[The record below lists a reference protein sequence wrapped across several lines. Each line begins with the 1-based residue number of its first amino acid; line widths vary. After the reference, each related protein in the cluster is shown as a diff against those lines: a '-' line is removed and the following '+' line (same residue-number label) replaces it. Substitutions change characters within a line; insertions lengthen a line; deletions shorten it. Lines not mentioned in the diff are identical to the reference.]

1 MLNQVQIVSDQ
12 LNNVSI
18 CSLWVEFAFK
28 KKVLMKTVSK
38 VPRVGVILYIS
49 VSVSKL
55 PEMLPFTL
63 KNAAGLFQ
71 PKFGSFGWNN
81 PAFFNP
87 KLGHLGEKTPQHFS
101 TQIWVK
107 YGQTQMLG

>member
-1 MLNQVQIVSDQ
+1 
-12 LNNVSI
+12 
-18 CSLWVEFAFK
+18 
-28 KKVLMKTVSK
+28 MKTVSK

-87 KLGHLGEKTPQHFS
+87 KLGHLGEKKTAFFNPNLG
-101 TQIWVK
+101 QIWTNPNV
-107 YGQTQMLG
+107 GL